1 MSKRA
6 DDVAR
11 ELGLEFDVVEKSDA
25 QGKVVALVMRF
36 KFPDVRAGLH
46 DKTVAPVRPDPAAA
60 KAHAESPEGKAFAEV
75 VKRVTLWRKKVE
87 PWVYKPQ
94 PPGTDGIALAAEL
107 TFGNRFRVKMTN
119 RANAKVMAKFMSPNA
134 LARRAALAQTT
145 PQAALNALRDT
156 LKLYGVK
163 EPDPDTV
170 KLKSSLEESARVV
183 AAAEARDSAPVFKK
197 PEEPTKPVFH

>member
-1 MSKRA
+1 MNKRA

-11 ELGLEFDVVEKSDA
+11 ELGLEFDVTEKKDG
-25 QGKVVALVMRF
+25 QGVVVALVMRF

-46 DKTVAPVRPDPAAA
+46 DKTVAPVKPDPAAA

-75 VKRVTLWRKKVE
+75 VRRVSMWRKKVN
-87 PWVYKPQ
+87 PWVYDPQ
-94 PPGTDGIALAAEL
+94 PPGTDGIALAADL
-107 TFGNRFRVKMTN
+107 TLGNRLRVKFTN
-119 RANAKVMAKFMSPNA
+119 RKNAKAMAKFMSPNA
-134 LARRAALAQTT
+134 LARRAALSQTT

-170 KLKSSLEESARVV
+170 KLRESLEESARIV
-183 AAAEARDSAPVFKK
+183 AAQEKRDSEPVFKK
-197 PEEPTKPVFH
+197 PDEPTKPVFH